1 MFSEG
6 GRVDSIFSGN
16 EHLSSIREAGPRPTS
31 FVGNIE
37 KSQTIFGENLQFAED
52 GNLVGIRSGAQDVT
66 YNFTPANRPAST
78 GSIQFGRS
86 FGGGILGSPVYL
98 DSVQNFVNLK
108 PDAATKMPRNFA
120 KSVFND
126 FLCRSFPV
134 VELNDIDSTRYV
146 DPAAKISFRTSASC
160 VSCHASMDRLGAV
173 SRGIFME
180 LVGEGI
186 PNNNRLG
193 VRFFNSIT
201 PDQSAETAWPVS
213 PDANYHRRPTTGR
226 LFFRNYRNNLLDIP
240 LDDINSLGR
249 VLASLD
255 EPYICLTSRYYEYL
269 TGISVD
275 ITYKNPENMS
285 SAAKLHR
292 DRVIQMGRSLK
303 SHQNLRTTLKEI
315 ISSDSF

>member
-1 MFSEG
+1 
-6 GRVDSIFSGN
+6 
-16 EHLSSIREAGPRPTS
+16 
-31 FVGNIE
+31 
-37 KSQTIFGENLQFAED
+37 
-52 GNLVGIRSGAQDVT
+52 
-66 YNFTPANRPAST
+66 
-78 GSIQFGRS
+78 
-86 FGGGILGSPVYL
+86 
-98 DSVQNFVNLK
+98 
-108 PDAATKMPRNFA
+108 
-120 KSVFND
+120 
-126 FLCRSFPV
+126 
-134 VELNDIDSTRYV
+134 V